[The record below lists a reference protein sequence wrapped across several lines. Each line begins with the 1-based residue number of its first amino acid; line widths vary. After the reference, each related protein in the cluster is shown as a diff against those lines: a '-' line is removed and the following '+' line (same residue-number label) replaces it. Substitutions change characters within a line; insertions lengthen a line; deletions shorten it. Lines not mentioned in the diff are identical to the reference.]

1 MPIVTFEF
9 PSHEIKMIEINL
21 DMTLYEVSLLLGL
34 EPEHIVFF
42 CGRYNGVIGTLMGA
56 GYDGEPFKKFN
67 THECAIIDKRNL

>member
-9 PSHEIKMIEINL
+9 PSGEMKMIEINL

-34 EPEHIVFF
+34 APEHIVFF

-56 GYDGEPFKKFN
+56 GAVKSAAG
-67 THECAIIDKRNL
+67 